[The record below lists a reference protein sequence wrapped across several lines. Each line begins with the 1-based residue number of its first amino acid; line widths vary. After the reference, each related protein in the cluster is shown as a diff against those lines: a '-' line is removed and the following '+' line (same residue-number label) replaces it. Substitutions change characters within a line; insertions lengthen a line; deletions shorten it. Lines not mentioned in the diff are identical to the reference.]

1 MPKKSDKR
9 NRLIDAA
16 KKLIYQQG
24 FNMTTLADIS
34 LEADVPLG
42 NIYYYFKEKADIGI
56 AVLNSMAVEQEIFLQ
71 HLNKEP
77 SPKVRLHYFLEHAK
91 QEAKLIALWG
101 GRIGTLCQEL
111 AKERGTLHNLA
122 AKLMMDCL
130 LWIEAQFYTLGYIE
144 EASDLSLDLMY
155 KLQGRCLLGYAFKD
169 SNLIIRQITL
179 LQDFFKEQISE
190 KKTKLETFLEIA

>member
-1 MPKKSDKR
+1 LR
-9 NRLIDAA
+9 C
-16 KKLIYQQG
+16 Q
-24 FNMTTLADIS
+24 
-34 LEADVPLG
+34 
-42 NIYYYFKEKADIGI
+42 
-56 AVLNSMAVEQEIFLQ
+56 
-71 HLNKEP
+71 
-77 SPKVRLHYFLEHAK
+77 
-91 QEAKLIALWG
+91 G

-111 AKERGTLHNLA
+111 AKERGILHNLA

-190 KKTKLETFLEIA
+190 KKTKLETFLEMA